1 MQVQGLLLL
10 LLGCLALSG
19 GQQPPA
25 PRRLVC
31 YYTNWARYRKPL
43 AAFTPENIS
52 PHLCTHLHY
61 AFANTNSQLR
71 VGPSDPF
78 SDFTKGGYKQMVALK
93 KVNPALRVLIML
105 GGSNSPQQMAFE
117 EIAADDSKMKRF
129 VSEAIKYVRMH
140 NFDGID
146 LDWKVPRQKEG
157 HARLLE
163 LFASEVKKE
172 SETSGK
178 ERLIIS
184 TTIPGNVTMLME
196 DFDVPR
202 IAKAVDYVNALVY
215 QFRSCDG
222 NRTSHH
228 SPLFTTDPESTDF
241 VDFIVQMY
249 LSSGA
254 DPAKFN
260 LAVPAFGK
268 TYTLSDPAVS
278 GFGAPTA
285 DLGFPGKLTGGA
297 GALSFTEICEH
308 VSMDGWTAHRP
319 LPDAAGPYAVG
330 GDQWVAYDDQFMMRR
345 KGAYIREKGLGG
357 AAVWSLSQDD
367 FRGFCTGRQFPL
379 IEALKL
385 GMYEDTPVTTTT
397 PSPPTTPEYDNSAVF
412 TCPSDGRFPKPDNC
426 REFYICSDRVADV
439 KSCED
444 GTVFDAERSF
454 CREDAPC
461 MDTEPPRV
469 TQFRSTPPPV
479 TEARLTVPPP
489 LLRAG
494 GDTDTVVIPAA
505 EPTTTRPI
513 DMKVDMD
520 MDVKT
525 DGELQQVLQLVQEL
539 GGIDSLRTLLS
550 ALRQPSVQVEA
561 GAPSAQVEAVA
572 PSTPVDTG
580 APSRLTEFPAPQ
592 PAVAQVVTTD
602 GGRTRIRVHVT
613 VELEPF

>member
-61 AFANTNSQLR
+61 AFANTNSRLR

-129 VSEAIKYVRMH
+129 VAEAIKYVRMH

-260 LAVPAFGK
+260 LAVPAFGQ

-345 KGAYIREKGLGG
+345 KGSLHPREG
-357 AAVWSLSQDD
+357 
-367 FRGFCTGRQFPL
+367 
-379 IEALKL
+379 
-385 GMYEDTPVTTTT
+385 
-397 PSPPTTPEYDNSAVF
+397 PPTTPEYDNSAVF

-489 LLRAG
+489 LLKAG

-505 EPTTTRPI
+505 EPPPTRPI

-550 ALRQPSVQVEA
+550 ALRQPSAQVEA
-561 GAPSAQVEAVA
+561 GAPSAQVEGVA